1 MRYQESSSQSAELL
15 RQLLPYMARHGGV
28 YHPTHYAVWYE
39 FLAAINPALKEV
51 LAARL
56 AQPETVTGEEI
67 AQLHERFL
75 STRDKQSVERMQQG
89 FLVLLRQLA
98 TVAASAG
105 QNADEFSRE
114 LEEASGLLTGEIDAD
129 GLRQLVEGLAAKT
142 AAARASA
149 ADLGAQIAASAR
161 EVSTLREQL
170 DQVQSEAVTD
180 PLTSLKNRRG
190 FDRSLQALLSGRT
203 NGLAGCAMLM
213 GDIDHFKRINDTYG
227 HMFGDQVIKGVAQ
240 IIHATVKGGDLAAR
254 FGGEEFAVFLP
265 DTSLEDAVAL
275 AEKIRSSVGRMR
287 IKRSG
292 TQEFID
298 QITISLGAAGG
309 RIGEGLE
316 ALIERA
322 DKSLYRAKQT
332 GRNRVESL
340 SAAA

>member
-1 MRYQESSSQSAELL
+1 
-15 RQLLPYMARHGGV
+15 
-28 YHPTHYAVWYE
+28 
-39 FLAAINPALKEV
+39 
-51 LAARL
+51 
-56 AQPETVTGEEI
+56 
-67 AQLHERFL
+67 
-75 STRDKQSVERMQQG
+75 
-89 FLVLLRQLA
+89 
-98 TVAASAG
+98 
-105 QNADEFSRE
+105 
-114 LEEASGLLTGEIDAD
+114 
-129 GLRQLVEGLAAKT
+129 
-142 AAARASA
+142 
-149 ADLGAQIAASAR
+149 
-161 EVSTLREQL
+161 
-170 DQVQSEAVTD
+170 
-180 PLTSLKNRRG
+180 
-190 FDRSLQALLSGRT
+190 
-203 NGLAGCAMLM
+203 MLM